1 MLQFDS
7 PNFLWLLLLLPV
19 WGVWFWFRGFRNEF
33 HFAYGSEKAV
43 SGVKPGFWVIVRYL
57 LNPMK
62 LIGIALLII
71 ALARPQEVNTERVI
85 NSEGIDIMLAL
96 DLSGSMRAQDLLP
109 NRLAAAKEVAT
120 DFVKGRVADRIGI
133 VVYAGEAYTQCPLT
147 LDYDMIK
154 RVLGSL
160 VFDESNPGTAIGMG
174 IASSLNRLR
183 DSEAKSKIIILLT
196 DGQNNSGDIDPLTAA
211 DLAISLGIKIYT
223 IGVGTRGEAPV
234 PAIDAFGR
242 QVLVRQKVDV
252 DDETLTKVADMTGG
266 KYFRATDNESL
277 KKIYAEI
284 SELEKTKVEIK
295 QYYQY
300 EEKYFPFLLAGV
312 IILLLEFLLG
322 KTRARISVSDLGTE
336 LK

>member
-43 SGVKPGFWVIVRYL
+43 SGMKPGFWVIVRYL

-160 VFDESNPGTAIGMG
+160 VFDETNPGTAIGMG

-300 EEKYFPFLLAGV
+300 EEKYFPFLLAGI

-322 KTRARISVSDLGTE
+322 KTRARVSVTELGTE

>member
-19 WGVWFWFRGFRNEF
+19 WGAWFWFRGFRNEF
-33 HFAYGSEKAV
+33 HFTYGSEKAV
-43 SGVKPGFWVIVRYL
+43 NGIRPGFWVIVRYL
-57 LNPMK
+57 LIPMK
-62 LIGIALLII
+62 LVGIALLIV

-322 KTRARISVSDLGTE
+322 KTRARVSVTELGTE
-336 LK
+336 L